1 MEGIV
6 DIGPLGMALAY
17 LLLLVP
23 LAILFVER
31 VPLLRESVV
40 AVARMSIQLLFVGLY
55 LQVVFRLDNAW
66 LNLAWVGAM
75 VAVADGSV
83 LRGCRLRV
91 RRFALPLFLALLAGT
106 LLPVGVLVA
115 GVLGRGGGMEA
126 QYVIPLAGMVLGNCL
141 RADIIGLKRF
151 YEGIAAQEGA
161 FHHRLAQG
169 ASLREALEP
178 HVQEAL
184 QSALLPTIASM
195 ATIGLVALPGMM
207 TGVILAGRAPVT
219 AVKYQVAIM
228 VAIFTGTAV
237 TLLLAGRLTAR
248 RSFDAYGLLDRGV
261 FANGRPAE
269 VD

>member
-83 LRGCRLRV
+83 LRGCRLGCG
-91 RRFALPLFLALLAGT
+91 ALRCPCSWPCWREPCCRWACWWPGCC
-106 LLPVGVLVA
+106 
-115 GVLGRGGGMEA
+115 GG
-126 QYVIPLAGMVLGNCL
+126 
-141 RADIIGLKRF
+141 
-151 YEGIAAQEGA
+151 AAA
-161 FHHRLAQG
+161 WKP
-169 ASLREALEP
+169 S
-178 HVQEAL
+178 
-184 QSALLPTIASM
+184 T
-195 ATIGLVALPGMM
+195 
-207 TGVILAGRAPVT
+207 
-219 AVKYQVAIM
+219 
-228 VAIFTGTAV
+228 
-237 TLLLAGRLTAR
+237 
-248 RSFDAYGLLDRGV
+248 
-261 FANGRPAE
+261 
-269 VD
+269 